1 MYVPGT
7 LSNTDS
13 VLIDIG
19 TGYYVTKVQMTS
31 EYLINEEKRKMFMLP
46 FFQTVAEA
54 KEFADRKIKLIG
66 DKIDEV
72 NQALAIK
79 RRNYELILRAMQM
92 KVAEYESMQ
101 KQQKQEI
108 KKRRNHITTI

>member
-46 FFQTVAEA
+46 FF
-54 KEFADRKIKLIG
+54 
-66 DKIDEV
+66 
-72 NQALAIK
+72 
-79 RRNYELILRAMQM
+79 
-92 KVAEYESMQ
+92 
-101 KQQKQEI
+101 
-108 KKRRNHITTI
+108 